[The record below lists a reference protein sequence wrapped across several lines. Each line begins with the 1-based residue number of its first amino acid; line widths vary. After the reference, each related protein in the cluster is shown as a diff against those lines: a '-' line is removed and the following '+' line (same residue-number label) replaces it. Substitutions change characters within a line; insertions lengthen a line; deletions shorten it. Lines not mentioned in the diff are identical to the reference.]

1 MVKYLWLDPSTGDT
15 AVRANQPTG
24 WVHVYYY
31 NIDNALIVSTIP
43 SIRQFVETHSTNAIP
58 PSGIIGNKINLTIS
72 GDEKKIAFWESKL
85 MNCPLIKLTSGIGML
100 ILTYDK
106 SKQGPQ
112 NDWVFVDDNANMHRE
127 AEVGA
132 VE

>member
-58 PSGIIGNKINLTIS
+58 PSGIIGNKISSSRVAHRYALFLCSLLTQY
-72 GDEKKIAFWESKL
+72 
-85 MNCPLIKLTSGIGML
+85 P
-100 ILTYDK
+100 
-106 SKQGPQ
+106 
-112 NDWVFVDDNANMHRE
+112 
-127 AEVGA
+127 
-132 VE
+132 

>member
-100 ILTYDK
+100 IFRPNLK
-106 SKQGPQ
+106 
-112 NDWVFVDDNANMHRE
+112 
-127 AEVGA
+127 
-132 VE
+132 